1 MNLKIKR
8 ILKFLLI
15 LIFIVI
21 LLFNKAKNEWFYSSY
36 TLIYPIWIDLISTI
50 TNFLKLNIGDLLYL
64 ISLPIL
70 FKYLYKSKTR
80 RDFLSKTAFTS
91 IFIYSFFY
99 LSWGIHYNKK
109 SINEEYAFGDYLINE
124 LVETTDYYI
133 RKVNNIHEKLS
144 VSPNQKVTLTSS
156 FEEIVFE
163 CKKSIKELKNINIST
178 ENLKVNKSYFSL
190 LISYLGFNGYI
201 NPFTL
206 EANINS
212 RLPKISYP
220 STISH
225 EIAHQIG
232 YASENEA
239 NYIGIITNQISKNM
253 EINYSGNLLALQ
265 YLLRELYLNNK
276 ILYNNKI
283 EKINKGVLKNIDEKA
298 EFSKNYKNML
308 EPFVK
313 KAYDLYLKKNNQSYG
328 IKSYGLVVNLLIYDY
343 QSKIKL
349 SSSPSIWFFSL
360 LNSKLNS
367 FNILSNSLIK
377 YLALFKLDICIKVG
391 P

>member
-8 ILKFLLI
+8 GFKFLLI
-15 LIFIVI
+15 FIFFVI
-21 LLFNKAKNEWFYSSY
+21 LFFNKPQNEWFYNAY
-36 TLIYPIWIDLISTI
+36 LLIYPTWIDLISNI
-50 TNFLKLNIGDLLYL
+50 TNFLKLNVGDLLYL
-64 ISLPIL
+64 ISLPIT
-70 FKYLYKSKTR
+70 FKYLYNSNTR
-80 RDFLSKTAFTS
+80 RIFFYRAGFTS

-99 LSWGIHYNKK
+99 FSWGIHYNKK
-109 SINEEYAFGDYLINE
+109 SINQEYAFSSYQINE
-124 LVETTDYYI
+124 LVETTEYYI
-133 RKVNNIHEKLS
+133 SKVNNIHKKLTINPNEK
-144 VSPNQKVTLTSS
+144 VSLTSS
-156 FEEIVFE
+156 FEEIVSE
-163 CKKSIKELKNINIST
+163 CKNSIKELKTNNIST

-190 LISYLGFNGYI
+190 LISYLGFTGYI

-212 RLPKISYP
+212 RIPKISYP

-239 NYIGIITNQISKNM
+239 NYIGIISNQISKNI
-253 EINYSGNLLALQ
+253 EINYSGSLLALQ
-265 YLLRELYLNNK
+265 YLMRELYLNDK
-276 ILYNNKI
+276 ILYNDIIK
-283 EKINKGVLKNIDEKA
+283 KINKGVLKNIDEKA
-298 EFSKNYKNML
+298 EFSNKYKNPF

-313 KAYDLYLKKNNQSYG
+313 KAYDLYLKKNNQSFG

-343 QSKIKL
+343 QSKIRL
-349 SSSPSIWFFSL
+349 SSSPSSWFLSL

-367 FNILSNSLIK
+367 FNMLSNSVIK
-377 YLALFKLDICIKVG
+377 DLALFKLDICIEVG

>member
-1 MNLKIKR
+1 MYR
-8 ILKFLLI
+8 T
-15 LIFIVI
+15 
-21 LLFNKAKNEWFYSSY
+21 LF
-36 TLIYPIWIDLISTI
+36 
-50 TNFLKLNIGDLLYL
+50 
-64 ISLPIL
+64 
-70 FKYLYKSKTR
+70 
-80 RDFLSKTAFTS
+80 TA

-109 SINEEYAFGDYLINE
+109 SINQEYAFSNYQINE
-124 LVETTDYYI
+124 LVETIDYYI
-133 RKVNNIHEKLS
+133 INVNNIHKKLS
-144 VSPNQKVTLTSS
+144 ENPNEKITLTSS
-156 FEEIVFE
+156 FEEIVSE
-163 CKKSIKELKNINIST
+163 CKNSIKELKINNIST

-190 LISYLGFNGYI
+190 LISYLGFTGYI

-212 RLPKISYP
+212 RIPKISYP

-239 NYIGIITNQISKNM
+239 NYIGIISNQISKNL
-253 EINYSGNLLALQ
+253 EINYSGSLLALQ
-265 YLLRELYLNNK
+265 YLIRELYLNDK
-276 ILYNNKI
+276 ILYNDKMK
-283 EKINKGVLKNIDEKA
+283 KINKGVLINIDEKA
-298 EFSKNYKNML
+298 EFSNKYKNPF

-313 KAYDLYLKKNNQSYG
+313 KAYDLYLKKNNQSFG

-343 QSKIKL
+343 QSKIRL
-349 SSSPSIWFFSL
+349 SSSPSSWFLSL

-367 FNILSNSLIK
+367 FNMSSNSVIK
-377 YLALFKLDICIKVG
+377 DLALFKLDICIEVG

>member
-8 ILKFLLI
+8 GFKFLLI
-15 LIFIVI
+15 FIFFVI
-21 LLFNKAKNEWFYSSY
+21 LFFNKPQNEWFYNAY
-36 TLIYPIWIDLISTI
+36 LLIYPSWIDLISNI
-50 TNFLKLNIGDLLYL
+50 TNFLKLNVGDLLYL
-64 ISLPIL
+64 ISLPII
-70 FKYLYKSKTR
+70 FKYLYSSKTR
-80 RDFLSKTAFTS
+80 RIFFYRAGFTS

-99 LSWGIHYNKK
+99 FSWGIHYNKK
-109 SINEEYAFGDYLINE
+109 SINQEYAFSNYQIDE
-124 LVETTDYYI
+124 LVETTEYYI
-133 RKVNNIHEKLS
+133 SKVNNIHKKLTIN
-144 VSPNQKVTLTSS
+144 PNEKVTLTSS
-156 FEEIVFE
+156 FEEIVSE
-163 CKKSIKELKNINIST
+163 CKNSIKELKTNNIST

-190 LISYLGFNGYI
+190 LISYLGFTGYI

-212 RLPKISYP
+212 RIPKISYP

-239 NYIGIITNQISKNM
+239 NYIGIISNQISKNI
-253 EINYSGNLLALQ
+253 EINYSGSLLALQ
-265 YLLRELYLNNK
+265 YLMRELYLNDK
-276 ILYNNKI
+276 ILYNDIIK
-283 EKINKGVLKNIDEKA
+283 KINKGVLKNIDEKA
-298 EFSKNYKNML
+298 EFSNKYKNPF

-313 KAYDLYLKKNNQSYG
+313 KAYDLYLKKNNQSFG

-343 QSKIKL
+343 QSKIRL
-349 SSSPSIWFFSL
+349 SSSPSSWFLSL

-367 FNILSNSLIK
+367 FNMLSNSVIK
-377 YLALFKLDICIKVG
+377 DLALFKLDICIEVG

>member
-8 ILKFLLI
+8 IFKFLLI
-15 LIFIVI
+15 FIFIVI
-21 LLFNKAKNEWFYSSY
+21 LLFNKPKNEWFYSSY
-36 TLIYPIWIDLISTI
+36 ILIYPIWIDLISNI

-64 ISLPIL
+64 ISLPIF

-80 RDFLSKTAFTS
+80 RDFLSRTAFTS

-109 SINEEYAFGDYLINE
+109 SINEEYAFSDYQINE

-133 RKVNNIHEKLS
+133 RKVNNIHKKLS
-144 VSPNQKVTLTSS
+144 VNPNQKVTLTLS
-156 FEEIVFE
+156 FEEIVFD
-163 CKKSIKELKNINIST
+163 CKKSIEELKTINIST

-239 NYIGIITNQISKNM
+239 NYIGIISNQISKNM
-253 EINYSGNLLALQ
+253 EINYSGNLIALQ

-298 EFSKNYKNML
+298 EFSKNYKNKV

-313 KAYDLYLKKNNQSYG
+313 KAYDLFLKKNNQSYG

-349 SSSPSIWFFSL
+349 SSSPSI
-360 LNSKLNS
+360 
-367 FNILSNSLIK
+367 
-377 YLALFKLDICIKVG
+377 
-391 P
+391 

>member
-8 ILKFLLI
+8 GFKFLLI
-15 LIFIVI
+15 FIFFVI
-21 LLFNKAKNEWFYSSY
+21 LFFNKPQNEWFYNAY
-36 TLIYPIWIDLISTI
+36 LLIYPTWIDLISNI
-50 TNFLKLNIGDLLYL
+50 TNFLKLNVGDLLYL
-64 ISLPIL
+64 ISLPIT
-70 FKYLYKSKTR
+70 FKYLYNSNTR
-80 RDFLSKTAFTS
+80 RIFFYRAGFTS

-99 LSWGIHYNKK
+99 FSWGIHYNKK
-109 SINEEYAFGDYLINE
+109 SINQEYAFSNYQIDE
-124 LVETTDYYI
+124 LVETTEYYI
-133 RKVNNIHEKLS
+133 SKVNNIHKKLTINPNEK
-144 VSPNQKVTLTSS
+144 VSLTSS
-156 FEEIVFE
+156 FEEIVSE
-163 CKKSIKELKNINIST
+163 CKNSIKELKTNNIST

-190 LISYLGFNGYI
+190 LISYLGFTGYI

-212 RLPKISYP
+212 RIPKISYP

-239 NYIGIITNQISKNM
+239 NYIGIISNQISKNI
-253 EINYSGNLLALQ
+253 EINYSGSLLALQ
-265 YLLRELYLNNK
+265 YLMRELYLNDK
-276 ILYNNKI
+276 ILYNDIIK
-283 EKINKGVLKNIDEKA
+283 KINKGVLKNIDEKA
-298 EFSKNYKNML
+298 EFSNKYKNPF

-313 KAYDLYLKKNNQSYG
+313 KAYDLYLKKNNQSFG

-343 QSKIKL
+343 HSKIRL
-349 SSSPSIWFFSL
+349 SSSPSSWFLSL

-367 FNILSNSLIK
+367 FNMLSNSVIK
-377 YLALFKLDICIKVG
+377 DLALFKLDICIEVG

>member
-50 TNFLKLNIGDLLYL
+50 TNFLKLNIGDLIYL

-163 CKKSIKELKNINIST
+163 CKKSIKELKTINIST

>member
-8 ILKFLLI
+8 GFKFLLI
-15 LIFIVI
+15 FIFFVI
-21 LLFNKAKNEWFYSSY
+21 LFFNKPQNEWFYNAY
-36 TLIYPIWIDLISTI
+36 LLIYPTWIDLISNI
-50 TNFLKLNIGDLLYL
+50 TNFLKLNVGDLLYL
-64 ISLPIL
+64 ISLPIT
-70 FKYLYKSKTR
+70 FKYLYNSNTR
-80 RDFLSKTAFTS
+80 RIFFYRAGFTS

-99 LSWGIHYNKK
+99 FSWGIHYNKK
-109 SINEEYAFGDYLINE
+109 SINQEHAFSNYQIDE
-124 LVETTDYYI
+124 LVETTEYYI
-133 RKVNNIHEKLS
+133 SKVNNIHKKLTIN
-144 VSPNQKVTLTSS
+144 PNEKVTLTSS
-156 FEEIVFE
+156 FEEIVSE
-163 CKKSIKELKNINIST
+163 CKNSIKELKTNNIST

-190 LISYLGFNGYI
+190 LISYLGFTGYI

-212 RLPKISYP
+212 RIPKISYP

-239 NYIGIITNQISKNM
+239 NYIGIISNQISKNI
-253 EINYSGNLLALQ
+253 EINYSGSLLALQ
-265 YLLRELYLNNK
+265 YLMRELYLNDK
-276 ILYNNKI
+276 ILYNDIIK
-283 EKINKGVLKNIDEKA
+283 KINKGVLKNIDEKA
-298 EFSKNYKNML
+298 EFSNKYKNPF

-313 KAYDLYLKKNNQSYG
+313 KAYDLYLKKNNQSFG

-343 QSKIKL
+343 QSKIRL
-349 SSSPSIWFFSL
+349 SSSPSSWFLSL

-367 FNILSNSLIK
+367 FNMLSNSVIK
-377 YLALFKLDICIKVG
+377 DLALFKLDICIEVG

>member
-8 ILKFLLI
+8 GFKFLLI
-15 LIFIVI
+15 FIFFVI
-21 LLFNKAKNEWFYSSY
+21 LFFNKPQNEWFYNAY
-36 TLIYPIWIDLISTI
+36 LLIYPTWIDLISNI
-50 TNFLKLNIGDLLYL
+50 TNFLKLNVGDLLYL
-64 ISLPIL
+64 ISLPIT
-70 FKYLYKSKTR
+70 FKYLYNSNTR
-80 RDFLSKTAFTS
+80 RIFFYRAGFTS

-99 LSWGIHYNKK
+99 FSWGIHYNKK
-109 SINEEYAFGDYLINE
+109 SINQEYAFSNYQIDE
-124 LVETTDYYI
+124 LVETTEYYI
-133 RKVNNIHEKLS
+133 SKVNNIHKKLTINPNEK
-144 VSPNQKVTLTSS
+144 VSLTSS
-156 FEEIVFE
+156 FEEIVYE
-163 CKKSIKELKNINIST
+163 CKISIKELKTNNIST

-190 LISYLGFNGYI
+190 LISYLGFTGYI

-212 RLPKISYP
+212 RIPKISYP

-239 NYIGIITNQISKNM
+239 NYIGIISNQISKNI
-253 EINYSGNLLALQ
+253 EINYSGSLLALQ
-265 YLLRELYLNNK
+265 YLMRELYLNDK
-276 ILYNNKI
+276 ILYNDKMK
-283 EKINKGVLKNIDEKA
+283 KINKGVLKNIDEKA
-298 EFSKNYKNML
+298 EFSNKYKNPF

-313 KAYDLYLKKNNQSYG
+313 KAYDLYLKKNNQSFG

-343 QSKIKL
+343 HSKIRL
-349 SSSPSIWFFSL
+349 SSSPSSWFLSL

-367 FNILSNSLIK
+367 FNMLSNSVIK
-377 YLALFKLDICIKVG
+377 DLALFKLDICIEVG

>member
-8 ILKFLLI
+8 GFKFLLI
-15 LIFIVI
+15 FIFFVI
-21 LLFNKAKNEWFYSSY
+21 LLFNKPQNEWFYNSY
-36 TLIYPIWIDLISTI
+36 LLIYPTWIDLISNI
-50 TNFLKLNIGDLLYL
+50 TNFLKLNVGDLLYL
-64 ISLPIL
+64 ISLPII
-70 FKYLYKSKTR
+70 FKYLCNSKTR
-80 RDFLSKTAFTS
+80 RNFLYRAGFTS

-99 LSWGIHYNKK
+99 FSWGIHYNKK
-109 SINEEYAFGDYLINE
+109 SINQEYAFSNYQIDE
-124 LVETTDYYI
+124 LVETTEHYI
-133 RKVNNIHEKLS
+133 SKVNNIHKKLTINPNEK
-144 VSPNQKVTLTSS
+144 VSLTSS
-156 FEEIVFE
+156 FEEIVSE
-163 CKKSIKELKNINIST
+163 CKNSIKELKTNNIST

-190 LISYLGFNGYI
+190 LISYLGFTGYI

-212 RLPKISYP
+212 RIPKISYP

-239 NYIGIITNQISKNM
+239 NYIGIISSQISKNI
-253 EINYSGNLLALQ
+253 EINYSGSLLALQ
-265 YLLRELYLNNK
+265 YLMRELYLNDK
-276 ILYNNKI
+276 ILYNDKMK
-283 EKINKGVLKNIDEKA
+283 KINKGVLKNIDEKA
-298 EFSKNYKNML
+298 EFSNKYKNPF

-313 KAYDLYLKKNNQSYG
+313 KAYDLYLKKNNQSFG

-343 QSKIKL
+343 QSKIRL
-349 SSSPSIWFFSL
+349 SSSPSSWFLSL

-367 FNILSNSLIK
+367 FNMLSNSVIK
-377 YLALFKLDICIKVG
+377 DLALSKLDICIEVG

>member
-8 ILKFLLI
+8 GFKFLLI
-15 LIFIVI
+15 FIFFVI
-21 LLFNKAKNEWFYSSY
+21 LFFNKPQNEWFYNAY
-36 TLIYPIWIDLISTI
+36 LLIYPTWIDLISNI
-50 TNFLKLNIGDLLYL
+50 TNFLKLNVGDLLYL
-64 ISLPIL
+64 ISLPIT
-70 FKYLYKSKTR
+70 FKYLYNSNTR
-80 RDFLSKTAFTS
+80 RIFFYRAGFTS

-99 LSWGIHYNKK
+99 FSWGIHYNKK
-109 SINEEYAFGDYLINE
+109 SINQEYAFSNYQIDE
-124 LVETTDYYI
+124 LVETTEYYI
-133 RKVNNIHEKLS
+133 SKVNNIHKKLTINPNEK
-144 VSPNQKVTLTSS
+144 VSLTSS
-156 FEEIVFE
+156 FEEIVSE
-163 CKKSIKELKNINIST
+163 CKNSIQELKTNNIST

-190 LISYLGFNGYI
+190 LISYLGFTGYI

-212 RLPKISYP
+212 RIPKISYP

-239 NYIGIITNQISKNM
+239 NYIGIISNQISKNI
-253 EINYSGNLLALQ
+253 EINYSGSLLALQ
-265 YLLRELYLNNK
+265 YLMRELYLNDK
-276 ILYNNKI
+276 ILYNDKMK
-283 EKINKGVLKNIDEKA
+283 KINKGVLKNIDEKA
-298 EFSKNYKNML
+298 EFSNKYKNPF

-313 KAYDLYLKKNNQSYG
+313 KAYDLYLKKNNQSFG

-343 QSKIKL
+343 QSKIRL
-349 SSSPSIWFFSL
+349 SSSPSSWFLSL

-367 FNILSNSLIK
+367 FNMLSNSVIK
-377 YLALFKLDICIKVG
+377 DLALSKLDICIEVG

>member
-8 ILKFLLI
+8 IFKFLLI
-15 LIFIVI
+15 FIFIVI
-21 LLFNKAKNEWFYSSY
+21 LLFNKPKNEWFYSSY
-36 TLIYPIWIDLISTI
+36 ILIYPIWIDLISNI

-64 ISLPIL
+64 ISLPIF

-80 RDFLSKTAFTS
+80 RDFLSRTAFTS

-109 SINEEYAFGDYLINE
+109 SINEEYAFGDYQINE

-133 RKVNNIHEKLS
+133 RKVNNIHKKLS
-144 VSPNQKVTLTSS
+144 VSPNQKVTLTLS
-156 FEEIVFE
+156 FEEIVFD
-163 CKKSIKELKNINIST
+163 CKKSIKELKTINIST

-239 NYIGIITNQISKNM
+239 NYIGIISNQISKNM
-253 EINYSGNLLALQ
+253 EINYSGNLIALQ

-298 EFSKNYKNML
+298 EFSKNYKNKI

-313 KAYDLYLKKNNQSYG
+313 KAYDLFLKKNNQSYG

-349 SSSPSIWFFSL
+349 SSSPSIWFLSL

-367 FNILSNSLIK
+367 FNILSNSAIK
-377 YLALFKLDICIKVG
+377 YLALFKLDICIEVG

>member
-8 ILKFLLI
+8 GFKFLLI
-15 LIFIVI
+15 FIFFVI
-21 LLFNKAKNEWFYSSY
+21 LFFNKPQNEWFYNAY
-36 TLIYPIWIDLISTI
+36 LLIYPSWIDLISNI
-50 TNFLKLNIGDLLYL
+50 TNFLKLNVGDLLYL
-64 ISLPIL
+64 ISLPII
-70 FKYLYKSKTR
+70 FKYLSNSETR
-80 RDFLSKTAFTS
+80 RIFFYRAGFTS

-99 LSWGIHYNKK
+99 FSWGIHYNKK
-109 SINEEYAFGDYLINE
+109 SINQEYAFSSYQINE
-124 LVETTDYYI
+124 LVETTEYYI
-133 RKVNNIHEKLS
+133 SKVNNIHKKLTIN
-144 VSPNQKVTLTSS
+144 PNEKVTLTSS
-156 FEEIVFE
+156 FEEIVSE
-163 CKKSIKELKNINIST
+163 CKNSIKELKTNNIFT

-190 LISYLGFNGYI
+190 LISYLGFTGYI

-212 RLPKISYP
+212 RIPKISYP

-239 NYIGIITNQISKNM
+239 NYIGIISSQISKNI
-253 EINYSGNLLALQ
+253 EINYSGSLLALQ
-265 YLLRELYLNNK
+265 YLMRELYLNDK
-276 ILYNNKI
+276 ILYNDKMK
-283 EKINKGVLKNIDEKA
+283 KINKGVLKNIDEKA
-298 EFSKNYKNML
+298 EFSNKYKNPF

-313 KAYDLYLKKNNQSYG
+313 KAYDLYLKKNNQSFG

-343 QSKIKL
+343 QSKIRL
-349 SSSPSIWFFSL
+349 SSSPSSWFLSL

-367 FNILSNSLIK
+367 FNMLSNSVIK
-377 YLALFKLDICIKVG
+377 DLALSKLDICIEVG